1 MPCSPPP
8 RTPMPPM
15 PTRSRKSRR
24 ASRPVWST
32 RPRDAASIRAVHA
45 SFRVYAMKR
54 SRWILNRSRI
64 ISSPAGYIKDEEHA
78 PLSDVGPG
86 PVIFGCGPALF
97 DGRQDSRTDLHIGLH
112 LIRLINTWSRI
123 GHGGAFSMDEKETL
137 KKVSKGSSCD
147 MRSDVTNMS
156 HRSTSDCH
164 LAGDSHFC
172 V

>member
-32 RPRDAASIRAVHA
+32 RPRDAASIRAAHA
-45 SFRVYAMKR
+45 SFRVYAMKKEPMN
-54 SRWILNRSRI
+54 SNRSRI

-97 DGRQDSRTDLHIGLH
+97 DGRQNCSNRPSHWSSSHPAHQH
-112 LIRLINTWSRI
+112 LVSHWAWWGFLNGRERDPEKSIERFILRYEIRCYE
-123 GHGGAFSMDEKETL
+123 H
-137 KKVSKGSSCD
+137 VSSEYK
-147 MRSDVTNMS
+147 
-156 HRSTSDCH
+156 
-164 LAGDSHFC
+164 
-172 V
+172 